1 MKGLKKIIF
10 IVPFVLGLI
19 LVRMYENTW
28 FYDPF
33 LAYFKGSYKENPFP
47 DFNGI
52 QLFFNLGF
60 RYVLNTV
67 LSLGIIFILFKNKE
81 FLKIASFLYLMFFV
95 ILISGF
101 FYIVNYTDSGY
112 NFALFYIRRFLIQ
125 PLFLLLFLPA
135 FYLQLKS
142 QTK

>member
-1 MKGLKKIIF
+1 MLRKVVPIIPLVIGL
-10 IVPFVLGLI
+10 V
-19 LVRMYENTW
+19 LVRMYESIW

-60 RYVLNTV
+60 RYILNTTF
-67 LSLGIIFILFKNKE
+67 SLGIIFLLFKNKE
-81 FLKIASFLYLMFFV
+81 FIKVASFLYLIFFV

-101 FYIVNYTDSGY
+101 FYIVNYTDSSY
-112 NFALFYIRRFLIQ
+112 NFILFYIRRFLIQ

-142 QTK
+142 QN